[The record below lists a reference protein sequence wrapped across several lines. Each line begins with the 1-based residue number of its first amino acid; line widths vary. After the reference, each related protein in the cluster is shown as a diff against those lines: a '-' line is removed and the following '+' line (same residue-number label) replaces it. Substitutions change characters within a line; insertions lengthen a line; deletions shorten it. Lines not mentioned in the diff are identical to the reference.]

1 MKALI
6 RQLIFV
12 RLRFVIMVLIMILM
26 SFNRGGV
33 TKFIV
38 VTIESDITKSEVI
51 FDLPINVN

>member
-33 TKFIV
+33 TKFII